1 MSRLMAVDPGDVRI
15 GLAVSDESGLISR
28 PLKVISHR
36 SRREDAARIIEAA
49 KENLVGKI
57 IVGLALDSD
66 GNVGPQARKALRLV
80 GVLRTLTDIPVE
92 TWDESGSSQAV
103 STRYRKKKGPIDA
116 IAAAHILQE
125 YLNANQ
131 TT

>member
-15 GLAVSDESGLISR
+15 GLAVSDEGGLISR
-28 PLKVISHR
+28 PLKVIKHQ
-36 SRREDAARIIEAA
+36 SREEDAARILESA
-49 KENLVGKI
+49 KEHSVSKI

-66 GNVGPQARKALRLV
+66 GQVGPQARKALRLV
-80 GVLRTLTDIPVE
+80 EALRSQTDIPVE

-103 STRYRKKKGPIDA
+103 SSISRRRNESIDA

-125 YLNANQ
+125 YLNAK
-131 TT
+131 